1 MDEETERRLSDV
13 HRRLSADEKRFED
26 WKGYVAGGA
35 TLITLWFAVL
45 TIVLG
50 WNYSSEKA
58 SLRDFQH
65 DLREDLGKG
74 AATPELELQGIDGK
88 PLTGQDLIAEFN
100 ISKDEVYEVGFHL
113 IVKNSGHAS
122 TGRMWAKFYSRDPLE
137 LANKSTDESQYQFED
152 LAGPQNL
159 DPNDIPGQLS
169 YSWQLEWD
177 LAKKQWP
184 REGRYPCLLK
194 IYYGNGKVIPA
205 AITLVVSKDKIP
217 K

>member
-13 HRRLSADEKRFED
+13 DKRLSAAEKRFDD

-35 TLITLWFAVL
+35 TLITVWFAVL
-45 TIVLG
+45 TIVLS
-50 WNYSSEKA
+50 WNYSGEKA
-58 SLRDFQH
+58 SLREFQH
-65 DLREDLGKG
+65 DLREDLGKNVP
-74 AATPELELQGIDGK
+74 TPELELQGTDGR
-88 PLTGQDLIAEFN
+88 PLAGQDVIAEFK
-100 ISKDEVYEVGFHL
+100 IAKDDVYQLGFHL

-122 TGRMWAKFYSRDPLE
+122 TGRMTAKFYSRDPLE
-137 LANKSTDESQYQFED
+137 LPNQSADEPQYQFEGM
-152 LAGPQNL
+152 AGPQNL
-159 DPNDIPGQLS
+159 DPNEMPGQLS
-169 YSWQLEWD
+169 SPWELSWD

-205 AITLVVSKDKIP
+205 AITLVASKEKIP